1 MNIPLNH
8 KEIEAIKRDILSS
21 FHCALPGI
29 VESYDPENQSVDIR
43 PAAWPK
49 AGGIKI
55 PLPLLKDV
63 PVFIPHTG
71 TEPAFTVSPGDAC
84 LLVFADCPTDPWMTG
99 DDTAPV
105 PDRQHDLSDAF
116 AFIGFQRKSTPTSP
130 GGDDS

>member
-1 MNIPLNH
+1 MNDFLRH
-8 KEIEAIKRDILSS
+8 EEIEAIKKDILSS

-29 VESYDPENQSVDIR
+29 VESFDAENQAADIR

-63 PVFIPHTG
+63 PVFIPRTG
-71 TEPAFTVSPGDAC
+71 TEPAWTVSPGDAC
-84 LLVFADCPTDPWMTG
+84 LLVFADYPTDAWLED

-116 AFIGFQRKSTPTSP
+116 AFIGFQRKTK